1 MPCYHPI
8 PALRDGRKV
17 VLHPKPLGSEN
28 MWLPCGGCVGCKI
41 ARAQEWASRCVHEM
55 REHHSAIFATLT
67 YDDENLPYD
76 GSLVPTHLQLFLKR
90 LRKVV
95 AGNEEAWITVNRD
108 GLYAKRLRFIAC
120 GEYGDKRGRPH
131 YHGILFGVGFPEA
144 RKVTDK
150 LRTDDRLTA
159 LWGKG
164 QVNFGE
170 VTRASAAYVA
180 GYTFKS
186 LGRSYCDADGVVLHP
201 PFMRCSNRPGIG
213 AEYARRYA
221 CDFRSGSL
229 VVEGRSTRIPRYY
242 KKKLE
247 ETHPDVLEDAAMAQ
261 AMRQRDPHDASREG
275 MRAAEAIAKA
285 KRKMRDSHSL

>member
-41 ARAQEWASRCVHEM
+41 ARSQEWASRCVHEM
-55 REHHSAIFATLT
+55 REHHSAVFATLT
-67 YDDENLPYD
+67 YDDENLPVSR
-76 GSLVPTHLQLFLKR
+76 SLVPEDLQLFLKR

-95 AGNEEAWITVNRD
+95 AEGKKWVSVNTD
-108 GLYAKRLRFIAC
+108 GLYARRMRFIAC

-131 YHGILFGVGFPEA
+131 YHAILFGVGFPQA
-144 RKVTDK
+144 RKVTQT
-150 LRTDDRLTA
+150 LRTDDNLQEC
-159 LWGKG
+159 WGKG
-164 QVNFGE
+164 NVNFGE

-186 LGRSYCDADGVVLHP
+186 IGRSYCDADGVVLHP

-213 AEYARRYA
+213 AEFARKFA
-221 CDFRSGSL
+221 TDFRCGSL
-229 VVEGRSTRIPRYY
+229 VVDGKPARIPRYY

-247 ETHPDVLEDAAMAQ
+247 VTHPDVLEDAMMAQ
-261 AMRQRDPHDASREG
+261 ALRVRDPHDASREG
-275 MRAAEAIAKA
+275 MRAAEEIAKA
-285 KRKMRDSHSL
+285 KRAMRDTHSL